1 MSSKIK
7 HNKKRNTAFLYE
19 ALVRELTKASIKKD
33 NVRKNTIISIF
44 KDFFKPGT
52 TLYRDYK
59 LYENIVNTQVEER
72 RLAEKIIVES
82 RLERSALDNK
92 RLFNEQS
99 ALISRINKELSSD
112 IYSNFVPNYKDLAT
126 LHQIFNN
133 PKIEAKKRVLL
144 EESIVDS
151 MVATGDTEESK
162 SMKHIDNIVYKTF
175 VEKFNNSYSNL
186 NENQKQMLKA
196 YTGSVNDNGIEMKIY
211 LDDEISRLKRE
222 LDESIDMEVFPEDR
236 TEIHSL
242 LQGMKDRELVDSD
255 FTKILKIQQLV
266 EELKSNDK
274 STS

>member
-52 TLYRDYK
+52 ILYRDYK

-133 PKIEAKKRVLL
+133 PKIEAKKRVIL

-151 MVATGDTEESK
+151 MVATGDMEESK

>member
-1 MSSKIK
+1 
-7 HNKKRNTAFLYE
+7 
-19 ALVRELTKASIKKD
+19 
-33 NVRKNTIISIF
+33 
-44 KDFFKPGT
+44 
-52 TLYRDYK
+52 
-59 LYENIVNTQVEER
+59 
-72 RLAEKIIVES
+72 
-82 RLERSALDNK
+82 
-92 RLFNEQS
+92 
-99 ALISRINKELSSD
+99 
-112 IYSNFVPNYKDLAT
+112 
-126 LHQIFNN
+126 
-133 PKIEAKKRVLL
+133 
-144 EESIVDS
+144 
-151 MVATGDTEESK
+151 MVATGDMEESK